1 VPPVT
6 RRAAA
11 PPSDE
16 PAWLV
21 VREASH
27 NNLKN
32 IDVHLPL
39 RRFVCVTGVSG
50 SGKSSLVNDIIY
62 NRLARDLNGAETA
75 QPGRHRAIEGIRH
88 LDKVIAIDQSPIGRT
103 PRSNPA
109 TYIKLFDEIR
119 DLYAQLPDSK
129 VRGYK
134 PGRFSFNVKGG
145 SDLAGAASAGRCEA
159 CEGNGANRI
168 EMDFLADI
176 WVTCPVCSGR
186 RFNRETLQV
195 LFKGRSIAEVLDMD
209 VQQALEHFANVPKI
223 AAMLQTLHDVGL
235 DYLKLGQPSTTLSG
249 GEAQRIKL
257 AKELVRRA
265 TGRTLYIL
273 DEPTTGLHFEDIR
286 RLLAVLH
293 GFVDVGNSV
302 FVIEHNLD
310 VIKTADWVIDLGPE
324 GGDAG
329 GSIVAEG
336 TPEQIARN
344 PRSCTGAALRPLLEG
359 RRTAPSTR
367 RSRGRPRLLQADQPP
382 ADVLRVVK
390 ASEHNLKDV
399 SVDIPRGAMTVCS
412 GVSGSGKS
420 SLAIDTLYVE
430 GQRRYVESLSAYARQ
445 FLGQFAKPKVEHI
458 HGLAPAIA
466 IEQKSAVRSPRST
479 VGTITE
485 IYDYM
490 RVLWARVGQA
500 HCPACAAPVGTL
512 STDEVVEAV
521 MQLPAGTRVLLC
533 APIERSSAESYDA
546 LFARCKANGYV
557 RVRVDGEVLS
567 LDAPLS
573 IDVRRRHAIE
583 VIIDRIVI
591 RPQDRRRIADSV
603 EHALSVGNGVILI
616 VPAAEANGDGQ
627 DERPLRPVQ
636 PIRLSQ
642 HFACDRCGRSLEE
655 FTPHHFSFN
664 SRLGWCP
671 ACEGLGVQRG
681 THPSSIATRP
691 ERSIL
696 DGAVANWSY
705 ARDKPMLRAVLTA
718 LAAHIGFDPHT
729 PWKDLAHEHRQAIL
743 TGTGTAW
750 IDVELPIDET
760 PGEPASSAAP
770 TRIRVQFKGFFPAID
785 EATRISWQH
794 RLRLGELVSEVP
806 CRVCEG
812 SRLRDTSA
820 AVRVDGRTLP
830 DVCRL
835 SIADAQKFFNALS
848 RHLSPHQRT
857 VAGELLHEINARLR
871 FLIDVG
877 LDYLSLDRAAPTL
890 SGGETQRIQL
900 ASQIGSGLTGVLYV
914 LDEPTIGLHPRDN
927 RRLIEALLKLRDL
940 GNTLL
945 VVEHDR
951 EVIAAADRV
960 LDFGPGAGADGGRIV
975 AEAPPDRLAREPA
988 SLTGQYLGGAAAIP
1002 IPSDRRPP
1010 PADGGWLTVRGARQH
1025 NLAAIDA
1032 RFPLARFVCVSG
1044 VSGSG
1049 KSTLVSD
1056 ILYPALATRL
1066 HHAQLTVGAHE
1077 RIEGVE
1083 KIDKVISVDQSAIGN
1098 SPLSNACTYTG
1109 AFDLIR
1115 ELFARLPESRV
1126 RGFTA
1131 NRFSFNRA
1139 GGRCEAC
1146 EGLGQIR
1153 HEMHFLPDVWVT
1165 CETCGGKRYNRETL
1179 DVRYKG
1185 RTISDVLDMRAAEA
1199 LELFANVPRLIP
1211 PLQTLVDV
1219 GLGYLPLG
1227 QAANTLSGGEA
1238 QRVRL
1243 AAELCKPSTGRTLY
1257 MLDEPTTGLH
1267 FEDVRKLLDVLQ
1279 RLVDRGN
1286 TVLCI
1291 EHNLDVLKSADWIID
1306 LGPEAGPGG
1315 GTIVAAGP
1323 PETIAAERQS
1333 HTGRALRGVLAAGPR
1348 APRAMASDTRAAPA
1362 DGGTVIARPAGRHLR
1377 GDIATKTDRD
1387 DGETKMPWQIN
1398 GRGWHLRERVSRRG
1412 EKIEWEGAAL
1422 EFIVE
1427 QIERLGRGAL
1437 EPTDWTDRTRVEMKA
1452 RPPSSAVAGQ
1462 VPWLMH
1468 ALTGSRWLLDVCFR
1482 VPKRTF
1488 SSSVLASQLALKT
1501 LDERDDLPVYGRE
1514 PRVRIRPTAGD
1525 MDSVRLLIHDLR
1537 EINTPAF
1544 RKFLRTAVRC
1554 YLQHVRSLARDVA
1567 RAQPWKVDGRAWHL
1581 SQKSIPPTQPPQWQP
1596 MTLIDLIGRMSRARP
1611 DCTVDWGRKSAVCFV
1626 DRAGGRVARITTHV
1640 RSGLVVEVPVRS
1652 GTISPA
1658 ELSGLGLGLG
1668 IDPRGER
1675 ATIRFEIAVPDQADP
1690 RLLSKLLQ
1698 VASPEASPSA
1708 D

>member
-1 VPPVT
+1 MPRVN
-6 RRAAA
+6 RRPAE

-32 IDVHLPL
+32 IDVYLPL

-50 SGKSSLVNDIIY
+50 SGKSSLINDIIHD
-62 NRLARDLNGAETA
+62 RLARDLNGAETA
-75 QPGRHRAIEGIRH
+75 QPGRHRAMEGAQH

-129 VRGYK
+129 VRGYR
-134 PGRFSFNVKGG
+134 PGRFSFNVKGE
-145 SDLAGAASAGRCEA
+145 SDLAGAAGAGRCEA

-176 WVTCPVCSGR
+176 WVTCPVCGGR

-257 AKELVRRA
+257 ARELVRRA

-293 GFVDVGNSV
+293 GFVDAGNSV

-329 GSIVAEG
+329 GRIVAEG
-336 TPEQIARN
+336 TPEQIARH
-344 PRSCTGAALRPLLEG
+344 PRSYTGAALRPLLEG
-359 RRTAPSTR
+359 RRMSPSAR
-367 RSRGRPRLLQADQPP
+367 RGRGPSLPAPADQPP
-382 ADVLRVVK
+382 ADVLRVVR
-390 ASEHNLKDV
+390 ASEHNLKGV
-399 SVDIPRGAMTVCS
+399 SVDIPRGAMTVFS

-500 HCPACAAPVGTL
+500 HCPTCAAPVGTL

-521 MQLPAGTRVLLC
+521 MQLPEGTRVLLC
-533 APIERSSAESYDA
+533 APIERGAAESYDA

-557 RVRVDGEVLS
+557 RIRVDGEVLS

-573 IDVRRRHAIE
+573 IDARRRHTIE
-583 VIIDRIVI
+583 VVIDRIVI
-591 RPQDRRRIADSV
+591 RSLDRRRIADSV

-616 VPAAEANGDGQ
+616 VPAVATGDCHGDAADAKFSQ
-627 DERPLRPVQ
+627 PL
-636 PIRLSQ
+636 RLSQ

-671 ACEGLGVQRG
+671 TCEGLGVQRG
-681 THPSSIATRP
+681 AHPSSIVTRP

-696 DGAVANWSY
+696 DGAVANWWN
-705 ARDKPMLRAVLTA
+705 ARDEPMLRAILAA
-718 LAAHIGFDPHT
+718 LAARIGFDPRT
-729 PWKDLAHEHRQAIL
+729 PWKELTHEHRQAIL
-743 TGTGTAW
+743 TGTGAAW
-750 IDVELPIDET
+750 IDVELPIDEI
-760 PGEPASSAAP
+760 PGEPAPP
-770 TRIRVQFKGFFPAID
+770 TDPMRIRVQFKGFFPAID

-806 CRVCEG
+806 CRACDG

-820 AVRVDGRTLP
+820 AVRVAGRTLP
-830 DVCRL
+830 EVCRL
-835 SIADAQKFFNALS
+835 SLADAKAYFDELRKRLTA
-848 RHLSPHQRT
+848 HQRA
-857 VAGELLHEINARLR
+857 VAGELLHEITARLR

-927 RRLIEALLKLRDL
+927 RRLIAALLKLRDL

-945 VVEHDR
+945 LVEHDR

-975 AEAPPDRLAREPA
+975 AEASPDRLALEPA
-988 SLTGQYLGGAAAIP
+988 SLTGRYLGGAAAIP

-1010 PADGGWLTVRGARQH
+1010 PDEGGWLTVRGARQH
-1025 NLAAIDA
+1025 NLANIDA

-1056 ILYPALATRL
+1056 ILHPALANRL
-1066 HHAQLTVGAHE
+1066 HHAQLAIGTHD
-1077 RIEGVE
+1077 RIEGAE

-1115 ELFARLPESRV
+1115 DLFARLPDSRV

-1131 NRFSFNRA
+1131 NRFSFNRP
-1139 GGRCEAC
+1139 GGRCEDC
-1146 EGLGQIR
+1146 EGLGQVR

-1165 CETCGGKRYNRETL
+1165 CETCGGRRYNRETL

-1185 RTISDVLDMRAAEA
+1185 RSISDVLELRAAEA
-1199 LELFANVPRLIP
+1199 LELFANVPRLVP
-1211 PLQTLVDV
+1211 PLRTLVDV

-1257 MLDEPTTGLH
+1257 VLDEPTTGLH
-1267 FEDVRKLLDVLQ
+1267 FDDVRNLLDVLQ

-1291 EHNLDVLKSADWIID
+1291 EHNLDVLKTADWIID
-1306 LGPEAGPGG
+1306 LGPEAGPDGG
-1315 GTIVAAGP
+1315 RIVAAGP
-1323 PETIAAERQS
+1323 PETIAAERRS
-1333 HTGRALRGVLAAGPR
+1333 HTGRALRSVLAAGPR
-1348 APRAMASDTRAAPA
+1348 APRVHSPETAAPSA
-1362 DGGTVIARPAGRHLR
+1362 GATTSPKAGR
-1377 GDIATKTDRD
+1377 GSKGD
-1387 DGETKMPWQIN
+1387 DGATSLGEDGAAKMPWQID

-1412 EKIEWEGAAL
+1412 EKIEWEGSAL

-1427 QIERLGRGAL
+1427 QIERLGRAAL
-1437 EPTDWTDRTRVEMKA
+1437 EPTDWNDRTRVKIKA

-1488 SSSVLASQLALKT
+1488 SSSVLASQLALKI

-1514 PRVRIRPTAGD
+1514 PRVRIRPAAGD
-1525 MDSVRLLIHDLR
+1525 MDSVRLLVHDLR
-1537 EINTPAF
+1537 EIKTPAF
-1544 RKFLRTAVRC
+1544 RNFLQTAVRC
-1554 YLQHVRSLARDVA
+1554 YLQHVRGLARDVA
-1567 RAQPWKVDGRAWHL
+1567 RAQPWKVNGRAWHL
-1581 SQKSIPPTQPPQWQP
+1581 SQKSISPTQPPQWEP
-1596 MTLIDLIGRMSRARP
+1596 MTLIELTGRMSRARP
-1611 DCTVDWGRKSAVCFV
+1611 DCSVDWGRKSAVCLI
-1626 DRAGGRVARITTHV
+1626 DRSGGRVARITTNV
-1640 RSGLVVEVPVRS
+1640 RNGLVVEVPVRS
-1652 GTISPA
+1652 GAISPA
-1658 ELSGLGLGLG
+1658 ELSGLGVGLR
-1668 IDPRGER
+1668 IEPRGAS
-1675 ATIRFEIAVPDQADP
+1675 ATIRFEITAPDQADA

-1698 VASPEASPSA
+1698 VASAEASPGA